1 MEFFNPVQKVGWT
14 AGQPLIQV
22 KNEGGVNQQ
31 FDFTPLANQLANQ
44 QAAASNFH
52 NIVGAA
58 QFPIGSFA
66 GAQAGQAE
74 RVGFPK
80 QAVATVKQNGKLKGG
95 AKTVDN
101 KKDKNSTRKWSPNR
115 KAAGFWSPFNDWW
128 RLEFERLGRR
138 PTTEEVSA
146 WYVDHADR
154 VWRDAKPSVKETR
167 RHAKCL
173 RTTEDVRNYFR
184 KYRAKKGFVQAK
196 KNEAAAAKAKIKR
209 NSLVRLKSTV
219 EKAQLASTFKS
230 SVFEALNKPL
240 NAILQEQPKAIEAT
254 PKFPQAWIQPPGG
267 NGLLNAAGNLGTF
280 ASQNDMF
287 SAMSMYRNYAA
298 QATQAAPFAFVQNQN
313 LLYQNAIGRTL
324 ARDVQQY
331 AKFPAQKQHSTNST
345 ETTELVNEAACLSN
359 MISHIERSR
368 TPTPIPW
375 RHEEVSTFFD
385 GEMDMGDEYKL

>member
-154 VWRDAKPSVKETR
+154 VWGDAKPSMQSVVAR
-167 RHAKCL
+167 
-173 RTTEDVRNYFR
+173 
-184 KYRAKKGFVQAK
+184 
-196 KNEAAAAKAKIKR
+196 
-209 NSLVRLKSTV
+209 SLVK
-219 EKAQLASTFKS
+219 KA
-230 SVFEALNKPL
+230 
-240 NAILQEQPKAIEAT
+240 
-254 PKFPQAWIQPPGG
+254 
-267 NGLLNAAGNLGTF
+267 LGTCF
-280 ASQNDMF
+280 ARTGACSCTAP
-287 SAMSMYRNYAA
+287 STSTTSSLPI
-298 QATQAAPFAFVQNQN
+298 AT
-313 LLYQNAIGRTL
+313 GS
-324 ARDVQQY
+324 
-331 AKFPAQKQHSTNST
+331 STR
-345 ETTELVNEAACLSN
+345 A
-359 MISHIERSR
+359 
-368 TPTPIPW
+368 
-375 RHEEVSTFFD
+375 
-385 GEMDMGDEYKL
+385 